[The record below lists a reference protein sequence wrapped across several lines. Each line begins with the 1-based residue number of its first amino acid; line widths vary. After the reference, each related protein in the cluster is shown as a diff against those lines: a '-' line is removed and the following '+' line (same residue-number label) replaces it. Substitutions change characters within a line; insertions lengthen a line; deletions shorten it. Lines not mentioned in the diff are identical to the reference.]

1 MSSEPRQLE
10 EQTTHIDED
19 RGLWIPPALR
29 SFDRQ
34 IVIRSPRGTIQHF
47 GGDDLDAYH
56 GMIDE
61 SCFGDP
67 EEMRDPK
74 NSRLAPDRVVIKP
87 EGEEPVTLEVENVGE

>member
-1 MSSEPRQLE
+1 VSSEPRQLE

-34 IVIRSPRGTIQHF
+34 IVIRAPRATIQTF

-74 NSRLAPDRVVIKP
+74 NPGLAPDRVVINP